1 MATRI
6 TTSIGFTPAAF
17 AAKVKSKST
26 GPACVIIEENKL
38 TVENLFALVKKELI
52 APGTEDFCLEV
63 MHADSESVTGG
74 TIVSAA
80 ETISMM
86 GGFRV
91 IWVKYADELASTDL
105 EIISEFVEKA
115 IGNKLDD
122 VLLVL
127 VFGYFDKR
135 TKFSKFAVKNN
146 IVVECKADSI
156 KDIPA
161 YVKKQYEKTIT
172 NGAVELIKK
181 LAGNDALSTKNELD
195 KACLYVGEAENVTE
209 NDVAFICLDSAE
221 RNEWALSN
229 YILNGDSAAAFKHL
243 SELEKTGLDEMYR
256 HAIITTAA
264 INLQEAREALRS
276 GALYRNPYKFREPQ
290 RIEKHVRAINE
301 KQMSDLFSWLMY
313 SEIGVKGGN
322 LPVKLLGDI
331 ACIKSTGGAPK
342 AESSKTTKK
351 IDLFF

>member
-1 MATRI
+1 MATRK
-6 TTSIGFTPAAF
+6 TTSIGSTPAAF

-26 GPACVIIEENKL
+26 GPACVIIQENKL

-74 TIVSAA
+74 TIVGAA

-105 EIISEFVEKA
+105 DTIADFFEKA
-115 IGNKLDD
+115 IKNNIDD

-135 TKFSKFAVKNN
+135 TKFSKFAVKSN

-172 NGAVELIKK
+172 KGAVELIKK
-181 LAGNDALSTKNELD
+181 LAGNDALATKNELD
-195 KACLYVGEAENVTE
+195 KACLYVGETENITE
-209 NDVAFICLDSAE
+209 NDVAFICLDSAA

-229 YILNGDSAAAFKHL
+229 YILNGDSAAVFKHL
-243 SELEKTGLDEMYR
+243 SELEKSGLDEMYR

-276 GALYRNPYKFREPQ
+276 GALYRNFYKFRDPQ

-331 ACIKSTGGAPK
+331 ACIKATGDAPK
-342 AESSKTTKK
+342 VESGKATKK

>member
-1 MATRI
+1 MATKR
-6 TTSIGFTPAAF
+6 TTSIGITPASF
-17 AAKVKSKST
+17 ASKVKSKST

-38 TVENLFALVKKELI
+38 TVENLFAVVKKELI
-52 APGTEDFCLEV
+52 SPGTEDFCLEI

-74 TIVSAA
+74 TIVGAA
-80 ETISMM
+80 ETMSMM

-91 IWVKYADELASTDL
+91 IWVKYADELAAIDL
-105 EIISEFVEKA
+105 DTIADFFERA
-115 IGNKLDD
+115 IEQKLDD

-146 IVVECKADSI
+146 IVVECKADTI

-161 YVKKQYEKTIT
+161 YVMKQYGKTIT
-172 NGAVELIKK
+172 KGAVELIKK
-181 LAGNDALSTKNELD
+181 LAGNDALATKNELD
-195 KACLYVGEAENVTE
+195 KACLYVGNAENVTE
-209 NDVAFICLDSAE
+209 NDAAFICLDSAA

-229 YILNGDSAAAFKHL
+229 YILNGESAAAFKHL
-243 SELEKTGLDEMYR
+243 SELEKSGLDEMYR

-276 GALYRNPYKFREPQ
+276 GALYRNFYKFRNPQ
-290 RIEKHVRAINE
+290 LIEKHLRAITE
-301 KQMSDLFSWLMY
+301 KQMSDLFGWLMY
-313 SEIGVKGGN
+313 SEIGAKGGN

-331 ACIKSTGGAPK
+331 TCIKAVGVDSDSGATK
-342 AESSKTTKK
+342 HQKK
-351 IDLFF
+351 IDSFF